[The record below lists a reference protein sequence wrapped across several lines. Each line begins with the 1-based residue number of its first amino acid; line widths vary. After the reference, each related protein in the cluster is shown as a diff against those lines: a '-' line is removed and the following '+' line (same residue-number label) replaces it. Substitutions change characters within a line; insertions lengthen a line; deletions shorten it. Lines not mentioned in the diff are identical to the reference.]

1 MTTFKDL
8 LSKDTQTQLKEMG
21 GKLSTNSKSDS
32 NGKPTSANVMGKKEV
47 TQQVK
52 RFGSELIDDDKVLF
66 MQAMNGVR
74 PLKHEKSVNHTQ
86 KTNPKDPTT
95 LFRRANAQGGDEKTQ
110 TNLSDMQALLNPVAS
125 EAFLSHKHPTLQN
138 KVFE

>member
-8 LSKDTQTQLKEMG
+8 LSKDAQTQLKEMG

-32 NGKPTSANVMGKKEV
+32 NAKPTSANVMGKKEV

-86 KTNPKDPTT
+86 KNQPQRPNHS
-95 LFRRANAQGGDEKTQ
+95 LSPCQCPRR
-110 TNLSDMQALLNPVAS
+110 
-125 EAFLSHKHPTLQN
+125 
-138 KVFE
+138 